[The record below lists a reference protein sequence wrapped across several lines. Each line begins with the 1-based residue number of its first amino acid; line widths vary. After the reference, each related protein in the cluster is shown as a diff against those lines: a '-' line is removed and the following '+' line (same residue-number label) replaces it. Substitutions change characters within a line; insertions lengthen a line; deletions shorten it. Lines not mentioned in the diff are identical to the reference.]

1 MTKLNFAIAEI
12 VDIYNFLPKVLAPKV
27 VKVAVHPSQSNR
39 DRPSLAE
46 QKNGNYWIVLVEA
59 NYWLLP
65 QSGLRINQF
74 NLATVKSLFDC
85 QGYELS
91 EHGDFVLLEAAQVS
105 GMPNGTEWRLEKKGV
120 INFDPN
126 YPADELRSQQK
137 QAQQE
142 IDRLQSELEETRKQN
157 NRLNAQVAELAYNT
171 LQKIRAD
178 LVTRDE
184 FIKQG
189 RRVETWE
196 EKLNN
201 TLNSLSETIYN
212 QVYKDL
218 SQKFSK
224 KLKDIEQKSTQETL
238 DKFEQSIS
246 HQGETIVEFSNQIHP
261 IFDQL
266 ERLDVD
272 DFRGHI
278 RLIGPRPSGK
288 LTFLAALLCLDRAL
302 KNTNLMINI
311 VPRNDESVR
320 LKEQGNDLFLQ
331 RYLLSPLPV
340 VSCCIL
346 PIYDALI
353 EINNLNK
360 NKSMNLNFLNKKK
373 SMKLD
378 FVCKPYPGEIF
389 EFFCDTQKYRDLIDE
404 YLQDLACV
412 NHVILMIDV
421 LSSDKDN
428 YYAEGLV
435 FLEQSLR
442 IRRTDSSL
450 SSYRIAVVF
459 SKFDL
464 SHSWDD
470 RNNLGQYVKCNYPQV
485 KSVLDRWY
493 NSWNCSIEYFACSA
507 YGRQGIADPSQ
518 WKPLGLVSPIYW
530 LLTGKREKNLEK
542 SGL

>member
-224 KLKDIEQKSTQETL
+224 KLKDIERKITQENRKIN
-238 DKFEQSIS
+238 DKIA
-246 HQGETIVEFSNQIHP
+246 
-261 IFDQL
+261 QL
-266 ERLDVD
+266 ELEIHNRKTKDTKVQEQKEPTGITTLK
-272 DFRGHI
+272 
-278 RLIGPRPSGK
+278 PSEPPASQ
-288 LTFLAALLCLDRAL
+288 TYQSTAPSVSSSSHSPIEVSPTEESLANRE
-302 KNTNLMINI
+302 MG
-311 VPRNDESVR
+311 
-320 LKEQGNDLFLQ
+320 GNDPIVLENKRRGLYEVYLDGNYHCLVPSQYFRISPHNYKSVEHLFDCQ
-331 RYLLSPLPV
+331 N
-340 VSCCIL
+340 
-346 PIYDALI
+346 YDP
-353 EINNLNK
+353 NY
-360 NKSMNLNFLNKKK
+360 SD
-373 SMKLD
+373 S
-378 FVCKPYPGEIF
+378 Y
-389 EFFCDTQKYRDLIDE
+389 T
-404 YLQDLACV
+404 
-412 NHVILMIDV
+412 VI
-421 LSSDKDN
+421 
-428 YYAEGLV
+428 
-435 FLEQSLR
+435 R
-442 IRRTDSSL
+442 P
-450 SSYRIAVVF
+450 AVVYP
-459 SKFDL
+459 L
-464 SHSWDD
+464 AG
-470 RNNLGQYVKCNYPQV
+470 GQTWQ
-485 KSVLDRWY
+485 LQLR
-493 NSWNCSIEYFACSA
+493 
-507 YGRQGIADPSQ
+507 GI
-518 WKPLGLVSPIYW
+518 
-530 LLTGKREKNLEK
+530 LEF
-542 SGL
+542 

>member
-12 VDIYNFLPKVLAPKV
+12 VDIYNSLPKVLASKV
-27 VKVAVHPSQSNR
+27 VKVAVHPSQSSS

-59 NYWLLP
+59 TYWLLP
-65 QSGLRINQF
+65 KSGLRINQF

-91 EHGDFVLLEAAQVS
+91 EHGEFVLLEAAQVS
-105 GMPNGTEWRLEKKGV
+105 GMPNGKEWRLEKKGV

-126 YPADELRSQQK
+126 YPAAELRSQQK

-157 NRLNAQVAELAYNT
+157 NRLNAQVAELAYDT

-184 FIKQG
+184 FIEQG

-196 EKLNN
+196 EKLNQ
-201 TLNSLSETIYN
+201 TI
-212 QVYKDL
+212 
-218 SQKFSK
+218 
-224 KLKDIEQKSTQETL
+224 

-246 HQGETIVEFSNQIHP
+246 HQGEISDEFSNQIHHL
-261 IFDQL
+261 FDQL
-266 ERLDVD
+266 ESLDFD
-272 DFRGHI
+272 SFDGNI

-288 LTFLAALLCLDRAL
+288 LTFLAALLCLDQAL
-302 KNTNLMINI
+302 KNTNLMIDI
-311 VPRNDESVR
+311 VPINYESVT
-320 LKEQGNDLFLQ
+320 LEQLGNDVFLQ
-331 RYLLSPLPV
+331 GLALSPMPV
-340 VSCCIL
+340 DSCCNL
-346 PIYDALI
+346 PIYGVSIKIDG
-353 EINNLNK
+353 LNK
-360 NKSMNLNFLNKKK
+360 NKSINLN
-373 SMKLD
+373 

-389 EFFCDTQKYRDLIDE
+389 GFFCDTQRYRDLIDE

-421 LSSDKDN
+421 LSSEQDN

-470 RNNLGQYVKCNYPQV
+470 RNNLGQYVRCNYPQV

-507 YGRQGIADPSQ
+507 HGRQAMADPSGRQAMADPSQ
-518 WKPLGLVSPIYW
+518 WKPFGLVSPIYW
-530 LLTGKREKNLEK
+530 LLTGKREENLKK

>member
-12 VDIYNFLPKVLAPKV
+12 VDIYNSLPTILAPKV

-142 IDRLQSELEETRKQN
+142 IDRLQSELEESKRRNQ
-157 NRLNAQVAELAYNT
+157 RLNAQLAELAYDT

-184 FIKQG
+184 FIEQG
-189 RRVETWE
+189 QRVETWE
-196 EKLNN
+196 EKLNQ
-201 TLNSLSETIYN
+201 TI
-212 QVYKDL
+212 
-218 SQKFSK
+218 
-224 KLKDIEQKSTQETL
+224 

-340 VSCCIL
+340 VSCRIL

-493 NSWNCSIEYFACSA
+493 DSWDCSIEYFACSA
-507 YGRQGIADPSQ
+507 YGRQGMADPSQ
-518 WKPLGLVSPIYW
+518 WKPFGLLSPIYW